1 MNELITK
8 INEEYLIYIN
18 KLEKNKESTV
28 GNVYILYSEGLRFVG
43 KIYDDLNHVNS
54 MINLHQDLNNN
65 KLNVPKIIKNKNNN
79 YCIKLN
85 QNKYLVIYSFLE
97 GNQLGKVYKKLP
109 NDVINKVARQLKQF
123 HELTSNSNIYNLKDI
138 PIKNTQDIKRY
149 SALHFDFTKMNLF
162 INNENN
168 IGIIDFD
175 DAKYGPSI
183 CDVAIAIANL
193 FFSKT
198 NGVDIEG
205 VQLFIDSYYK
215 DNLDLK
221 QKEISQIK
229 FYAIE
234 WINYIM
240 NENEFYT
247 SMKDSF
253 IVKKQLID
261 EYLNL
266 E

>member
-1 MNELITK
+1 MNEIIEK
-8 INEEYLIYIN
+8 VNQEYSININ
-18 KLEKNKESTV
+18 QIEKNEESTV
-28 GNVYILYSEGLRFVG
+28 GNVYMLYSKGLKFVV
-43 KIYDDLNHVNS
+43 KIYDDLNHVKS
-54 MINLHQDLNNN
+54 MIYLHRNLYNN
-65 KLNVPKIIKNKNNN
+65 KFNVPKIINSKNNVG
-79 YCIKLN
+79 YIELN
-85 QNKYLVIYSFLE
+85 KNKYLVIYSFLE
-97 GNQLGKVYKKLP
+97 GVQLGKIYKKLP
-109 NDVINKVARQLKQF
+109 NDVINKVALQLKQF
-123 HELTSNSNIYNLKDI
+123 HDLTSNTNIYNLKDI
-138 PIKNTQDIKRY
+138 PIKNKQNIKRY

-162 INNENN
+162 LNNQNK

-183 CDVAIAIANL
+183 CDVAIAITNL

-240 NENEFYT
+240 NENEFDT

-266 E
+266 

>member
-1 MNELITK
+1 MNEIVEN
-8 INEEYLIYIN
+8 INKEYLLNIN
-18 KLEKNKESTV
+18 QIEKNEESTV

-54 MINLHQDLNNN
+54 MIHLHQNLYNN
-65 KLNVPKIIKNKNNN
+65 KFNVPKIINNKNNVG
-79 YCIKLN
+79 YIELN
-85 QNKYLVIYSFLE
+85 KNKYLVIYSFLE
-97 GNQLGKVYKKLP
+97 GVQLGKIYKKLP
-109 NDVINKVARQLKQF
+109 NDVIKNVAIKLKEF
-123 HELTSNSNIYNLKDI
+123 HELTSNTNIYNLKDI
-138 PIKNTQDIKRY
+138 PIKNKQNIKRY

-162 INNENN
+162 LNNQNK

-183 CDVAIAIANL
+183 CDIAIAITNL

-205 VQLFIDSYYK
+205 VKLFIDSYYK
-215 DNLDLK
+215 NDLDLK
-221 QKEISQIK
+221 QNEISYIK

-240 NENEFYT
+240 NENEFDT
-247 SMKDSF
+247 SMKESF

-266 E
+266 